1 MGTLMMLVTAMA
13 VGTAAIQ
20 SDEVKRIENA
30 SVVLTEILD
39 IPDNVPAEVLDKA
52 ECVIVLPS
60 VVKFAFGFGGSYGRG
75 VMTCRGGKD
84 FTGPW
89 GAPSMMML
97 AGGSFGLQIGGQAT
111 DFVLFVMNP
120 RGAGAMLSNQVKL
133 GADVAASA
141 GPKGRNLSAAT
152 DATMRAEVL
161 SYSRAR
167 GLFAGISL
175 EGSTLRTDDEANE
188 RLYGKKVEARA
199 VVIEGQQP
207 APASASRLLGILTTK
222 SPKNLSG
229 R

>member
-39 IPDNVPAEVLDKA
+39 IPDNVPAEVIDKA